1 MNMSGF
7 KLNKAFGALVAL
19 VLITFSFGCG
29 GGGGGTVGPAPTG
42 TYDNAPTADSLTTA
56 QQIYTYS
63 SSAANLVMTVP
74 VISGQV
80 ATFAML
86 VTNSSTFMQS
96 VSLEPATAF
105 AASIKEQIE
114 GPFMVS
120 ASVTSYEDYDLA
132 RMYEIKGRLEEKLRR
147 DNLQALRNA
156 AGNLRASLR
165 ASDHSGENVG
175 DTVQITMVGDSW
187 GSSYITRN
195 CKLERKTAHCKI
207 FVDQESFEGL
217 SAVNGLY
224 RVTASDLDHFAKEFE
239 DYIYPLM
246 VTNYG
251 NVYDIDQDGRL
262 SIIISPVYAKI
273 GFAGLFNSI
282 DMTPPDPVKGP
293 PANSNQRDMI
303 GVWSPG
309 FDSKWQGEYWRAA
322 TRETIAH
329 EMQHAI
335 NYSAKVYPGGVVK
348 TGVGNYDSLLE
359 DVWLDESLSVGAEA
373 RYRIRR
379 GENSETSSYGGSI
392 VIDSVAND
400 SRFNE
405 WAKRPWSVKMDSFD
419 YSINAFAYEHYGQKG
434 LFNYYLFERFG
445 ASKIRELV
453 QTTRTGVDNFNNVF
467 GAGKF
472 AELVKDWRFAALN
485 EGLRTANAININS
498 VDNKYRYQEAL
509 KLTNAH
515 QAVQY
520 DALFPKEVSVAAGG
534 SAYYVIRQPANTLGS
549 EYQFTIKSTEGRS
562 VEVHMMRLP

>member
-1 MNMSGF
+1 MNMGAF
-7 KLNKAFGALVAL
+7 KLTKAFCG
-19 VLITFSFGCG
+19 LIAFILIVFSIGCG

-42 TYDNAPTADSLTTA
+42 TYDNAPTAGSLATA
-56 QQIYTYS
+56 QQLYTYS

-120 ASVTSYEDYDLA
+120 ASVASYEDYDLA

-175 DTVQITMVGDSW
+175 DTVQISLVGDNLGW
-187 GSSYITRN
+187 SYITRN

-262 SIIISPVYAKI
+262 SILISPVYAKI

-282 DMTPPDPVKGP
+282 DMTPG
-293 PANSNQRDMI
+293 ATTNSNQRDMI
-303 GVWSPG
+303 GVWSPSS
-309 FDSKWQGEYWRAA
+309 SKWSGEYWRAA

-335 NYSAKVYPGGVVK
+335 NYSAKVYPGGIVK

-359 DVWLDESLSVGAEA
+359 DMWLDESLSVGAEA

-405 WAKRPWSVKMDSFD
+405 WAKRPWSVKMDSFS
-419 YSINAFAYEHYGQKG
+419 YSTNAFEHYGQKG

-467 GAGKF
+467 GDGKF

-498 VDNKYRYQEAL
+498 VDSKYRYQEAL
-509 KLTNAH
+509 KLTNAY

-520 DALFPKEVSVAAGG
+520 DARFPIEVSVAAGG
-534 SAYYVIRQPANTLGS
+534 SAYYVIKQPANTLGS